1 MFELNDF
8 LIIINHFIKLNETEI
23 ENDFINEIIISSG
36 RI

>member
-1 MFELNDF
+1 MFEFNDF
-8 LIIINHFIKLNETEI
+8 LIIINNFIKLNETEI

>member
-1 MFELNDF
+1 MFEFNDF
-8 LIIINHFIKLNETEI
+8 LIVINHFIKLNKTEI

>member
-1 MFELNDF
+1 MFEFNDF
-8 LIIINHFIKLNETEI
+8 LIVINHFIKLNETEI

>member
-1 MFELNDF
+1 MFEFNDL
-8 LIIINHFIKLNETEI
+8 LIVINHFIKLNDTEI